1 MVWCILGFPFS
12 PCPRYVKWPFETHC
26 VFSIVSG
33 VCCFWHIYTVYSIHR
48 HDTDT
53 TAHLSF
59 FTRDSTWRP
68 WEWVVVCSLS
78 QCWYKLPFGTSPALS
93 RGDSPMHYVW
103 RLDWP
108 GPLFCN
114 TQARLGWRRKWAG
127 IAVNADKANHGLF
140 CVLWWIRGGGGEIY
154 LLFKLG
160 KMWSLEEDKVGPGLG
175 FPGTWGPV
183 TSNGHCSVGSLKRRL
198 LNWNL
203 WSQQMTWLSPSWR

>member
-1 MVWCILGFPFS
+1 MYTWLPILAVSSICEVTIWDTLCIQYCLWCLLLL
-12 PCPRYVKWPFETHC
+12 
-26 VFSIVSG
+26 
-33 VCCFWHIYTVYSIHR
+33 
-48 HDTDT
+48 
-53 TAHLSF
+53 AHLHCLQYTPTRHNSTPQL

-78 QCWYKLPFGTSPALS
+78 QCWYKLPFGTILALS

-140 CVLWWIRGGGGEIY
+140 CDGSVAAVARYIYYSNSAKCEVWRRIR
-154 LLFKLG
+154 
-160 KMWSLEEDKVGPGLG
+160 WS
-175 FPGTWGPV
+175 
-183 TSNGHCSVGSLKRRL
+183 HGSG
-198 LNWNL
+198 
-203 WSQQMTWLSPSWR
+203 SQAHEVR

>member
-1 MVWCILGFPFS
+1 MVRCILGFPFS

-48 HDTDT
+48 HDT

-78 QCWYKLPFGTSPALS
+78 QCWYKLPFGTSPALC

-140 CVLWWIRGGGGEIY
+140 CDGSVAAVARYIYYSNSAKCKVWRRIR
-154 LLFKLG
+154 
-160 KMWSLEEDKVGPGLG
+160 
-175 FPGTWGPV
+175 
-183 TSNGHCSVGSLKRRL
+183 
-198 LNWNL
+198 
-203 WSQQMTWLSPSWR
+203 WSQGSGSQAHEVR